1 MQIVMMTCSDASFS
15 LVVAETLSHNS
26 CISRHS
32 LKAPRDNHNSH
43 LGPTV
48 NVINRNHFT
57 KMTSNIR
64 LVKRNHSF
72 LTILSSISWVIFSL
86 NFVALRMMF
95 ANILLQ
101 YAKMEAKTQF
111 NKNEGKGERLICSQL
126 RSKNDRKSSRIRG
139 DNLSD
144 HQQSKLS
151 P

>member
-1 MQIVMMTCSDASFS
+1 MWLIVII
-15 LVVAETLSHNS
+15 LQ
-26 CISRHS
+26 
-32 LKAPRDNHNSH
+32 
-43 LGPTV
+43 
-48 NVINRNHFT
+48 T

-64 LVKRNHSF
+64 LVKRNQSF

-86 NFVALRMMF
+86 NFVALRMIF

-126 RSKNDRKSSRIRG
+126 RRKNDRKNSRIHS

-151 P
+151 PWLDLTTCNFESNESKKWPMTIMTIYHHNWKVRQWRSFNALLNK

>member
-1 MQIVMMTCSDASFS
+1 MWLIVII
-15 LVVAETLSHNS
+15 LQ
-26 CISRHS
+26 
-32 LKAPRDNHNSH
+32 
-43 LGPTV
+43 
-48 NVINRNHFT
+48 T

-126 RSKNDRKSSRIRG
+126 RSKNDRKNSRIRG

-151 P
+151 PWFDLTTGNFQSNESKKCSSPS